1 MDAELLLGPRGS
13 AFPRD
18 LREDLRVWAV
28 ARDFGSRS
36 SSCEIIRR
44 TDRSCQVFQQPM
56 LATKAKK
63 PNSGFVTFISHFP
76 FSSVMGLHPCGAP
89 SQRKK
94 VVCAVVKRPPTA
106 LAAKLPYLCCSSSAL
121 VRAGT

>member
-28 ARDFGSRS
+28 ARDFGSCS

-56 LATKAKK
+56 LAIKAKK
-63 PNSGFVTFISHFP
+63 PNSGFVTFISHFLFP
-76 FSSVMGLHPCGAP
+76 L
-89 SQRKK
+89 
-94 VVCAVVKRPPTA
+94 
-106 LAAKLPYLCCSSSAL
+106 
-121 VRAGT
+121 